1 MIEASTVSVKT
12 MADDTLRL
20 TIDIEPRHAQAA
32 FQMFGARGLPCVVAR
47 LQDAPQEQEPER
59 PKAKG
64 GPLARLAG
72 TLCNN
77 PQFIEWLWV
86 ADEAAAADFVRAECG
101 IASRAELDDSPT
113 AARIFH
119 DTIRRPFLNRRD
131 VG

>member
-47 LQDAPQEQEPER
+47 LQDAPQEPEPER

-64 GPLARLAG
+64 GPLAKLAG

-77 PQFIEWLWV
+77 PQFIKWLGATD
-86 ADEAAAADFVRAECG
+86 ADGAAEFVRIECG
-101 IASRAELDDSPT
+101 IDSRAELDDSPT

-119 DTIRRPFLNRRD
+119 EAIRVPFLNRGD